1 MAEIKKVTNAP
12 ETTVPAKRPNKTA
25 LEYLQGSAFR
35 AQLENAL
42 PKHLG
47 VDRFVRSAM
56 NEFRLNPTLQQCSVP
71 SVLGFFMQAAMT
83 GLEPGAVLGQCYAV
97 PFRNKK
103 TGQMEAQFIIGYRGM
118 LSIARRSGE
127 VLSVDAQIVHEKDD
141 FELWYGIEQKL
152 VHKPYIDGNP
162 GEMRGAYCVVRF
174 RDGSYQYKFM
184 PKYEIDQHRARSK
197 ASSSGPWVTDYLE
210 MCKKSVFRSMFK
222 WLPISIEQVEQVAA
236 DEATVNY
243 KGETAKP
250 DDDIIEIS
258 FASEGEE
265 VIDIE
270 ET

>member
-25 LEYLQGSAFR
+25 LDYLQGSAFR

-42 PKHLG
+42 PKHLET
-47 VDRFVRSAM
+47 DRFVRSAM

-71 SVLGFFMQAAMT
+71 SVLGFFMQAAVT
-83 GLEPGAVLGQCYAV
+83 GLEPGSTLGQCYAV
-97 PFRNKK
+97 PFKNKK
-103 TGQMEAQFIIGYRGM
+103 TGQIEAQFIIGYRGM

-127 VLSVDAQIVHEKDD
+127 VVSVDAQIVYEKDD

-197 ASSSGPWVTDYLE
+197 ASESGPWVTDYEQMAL
-210 MCKKSVFRSMFK
+210 KTTFRSMFK
-222 WLPISIEQVEQVAA
+222 WLPISIEEAQQMAA
-236 DEATVNY
+236 DGATVTY
-243 KGETAKP
+243 KGEAKQE
-250 DDDIIEIS
+250 DEDVIEIT
-258 FASEGEE
+258 FATDEE